1 MSVERSFE
9 AWEEVQRHGQD
20 LADRLAQGF
29 SGLIHT
35 HMNPPQFVWPNP
47 PQSKLF
53 DLEFPTQSFGKRDFA
68 LATQEY
74 GINGVSAIFDI
85 GNRIGQAGADFG
97 ASLNGLVQQFFRSL
111 PVPVP
116 FKHEESSVRVD
127 GGDKGWQR
135 GGVGIAVPE
144 DLGLGSLSERL
155 KNHGFAESVSG
166 GSGGSAEEEGG
177 GGFNI
182 GSIGLLGRRQV
193 KTLGFGLYVCFFVY
207 LHIIFGIGSDQP
219 LLFNFLF
226 IDGVIKQFFFF

>member
-35 HMNPPQFVWPNP
+35 HMSPPQFAWPNP
-47 PQSKLF
+47 PTSKLF
-53 DLEFPTQSFGKRDFA
+53 DLEFPSQSFGKRDFA

-74 GINGVSAIFDI
+74 GINGVSAIFNI

-116 FKHEESSVRVD
+116 FKHEESSVRVE

-135 GGVGIAVPE
+135 GGVVVAVQE
-144 DLGLGSLSERL
+144 DLGLLSERL
-155 KNHGFAESVSG
+155 KNRGFAESVSG
-166 GSGGSAEEEGG
+166 SGGGSAEEEGG
-177 GGFNI
+177 GGFNL

-193 KTLGFGLYVCFFVY
+193 NILGVGVGWFCFVY
-207 LHIIFGIGSDQP
+207 AVVLYYRLVIVN
-219 LLFNFLF
+219 LL
-226 IDGVIKQFFFF
+226 IDC